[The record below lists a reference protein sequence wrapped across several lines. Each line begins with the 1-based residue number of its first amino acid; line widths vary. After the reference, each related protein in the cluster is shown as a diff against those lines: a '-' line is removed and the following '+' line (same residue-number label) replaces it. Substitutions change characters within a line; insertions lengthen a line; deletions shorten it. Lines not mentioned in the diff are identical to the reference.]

1 MGHVAP
7 AKAGTSHVNIPE
19 RASQRLTKEP
29 VGRSANWWEEQE
41 AVDKSV
47 TDRPDYGNWVSIR
60 FIYIPGAVGL
70 LFFGLAFAFPAFIV
84 VAVFFFLTSAY
95 FAYARYRF
103 SPAGGNVQAQMQ
115 ELVLAHL
122 DWDGKGNAL
131 DIGCGNAPLSIKLA
145 HKYSEAQITGID
157 YWGEM
162 WGYSKSVCERNAASE
177 GVAGRVTFQKAS
189 ASALPFEDESFD
201 TAVSNLVFHEVS
213 DAKDKRDVIQE
224 ALRVVKKGGK
234 FAFQDLFLMKR
245 VYGQVDDLLETMRS
259 WGIESVQF
267 LDTSDSD
274 FIPKAL
280 RLPFMVGTIG
290 ILYGEK

>member
-1 MGHVAP
+1 
-7 AKAGTSHVNIPE
+7 
-19 RASQRLTKEP
+19 
-29 VGRSANWWEEQE
+29 
-41 AVDKSV
+41 VDKSV